1 MNSFSSTELLL
12 IEGLFSYWPHFLL
25 GFELLGVEG
34 IVFSDVAVP
43 WQLIPVK
50 TALVHLWSIWTEE
63 KGEAPLCWFQP
74 L

>member
-12 IEGLFSYWPHFLL
+12 NEGLFSYWPHFLL

-34 IVFSDVAVP
+34 KVFSDVAVP

-50 TALVHLWSIWTEE
+50 TTLVHL
-63 KGEAPLCWFQP
+63 
-74 L
+74 